1 MDISGLPNEV
11 ANPLTAAIARLL
23 FEFKVWQTRAER
35 ERDPVALV
43 CEEAHR
49 YVPDSGNA
57 EYASAQRAVRRIAK
71 EGRKYGI
78 GLMLVSQRPADVE
91 RTVLS
96 QCNSW
101 IVMRLTNTTD
111 KEHVTSFL
119 PDNLARCL
127 AFVLPALSRREA
139 LFLGE
144 AAALPA
150 RITINELKKEELP
163 DSEDISFSSGWSQP
177 PLPLEDIDRVVKRW
191 RREG

>member
-1 MDISGLPNEV
+1 MNVRNRMPRGQLKTN
-11 ANPLTAAIARLL
+11 
-23 FEFKVWQTRAER
+23 ER
-35 ERDPVALV
+35 ERDPIAII

-49 YVPDSGNA
+49 YVPDSGLA
-57 EYASAQRAVRRIAK
+57 EYATAQRAIRRIAK

-78 GLMLVSQRPADVE
+78 GLMLVSQRPSDVE

-119 PDNLARCL
+119 PDNLAGL
-127 AFVLPALSRREA
+127 SKVLSSLSRREA

-150 RITINELKKEELP
+150 RITMTELRPEELP
-163 DSEDISFSSGWSQP
+163 DSGDISFIHGWSEP
-177 PLPLEDIDRVVKRW
+177 PVEADEIAAVVKRW
-191 RREG
+191 RKDVEPA